1 MDKKSILIV
10 DDSKENRML
19 LNMML
24 EDDYHIME
32 AESGPACL
40 AMIEEDRPDLV
51 LLDVKMPEMS
61 GYEVCTTLRQATETE
76 NLPIIFVSAL
86 DSTDERLAGF
96 EAGGDEYVIKPVDG
110 NDLFSKISSCFN
122 RQKETQVAHDQA
134 SNNMRVALEAMTV
147 SSELGQIIEFIKQGQ
162 QIESSVDIGQA
173 VLLLTQEFSLNASV
187 MINTDKHYF
196 FGCDQGS
203 MEAKF
208 LEKIKGANDRISS
221 IGIRTI
227 VQDENIVLL
236 IKDMPLDDENR
247 VGRLRDHLA
256 VIMDIASSFVVKLN
270 NELSQQQQRKHFL
283 AEVINVAETQIQQT
297 SEKLS
302 QQQRLSDEI
311 SQQMINNLE
320 EMLFSLGLESDQE
333 QALVTLASDTSNKLH
348 ENSLQT
354 KNINQELNIII
365 ERLRSLQSIE

>member
-1 MDKKSILIV
+1 MNKNSILIV

-24 EDDYHIME
+24 EDDYNILE
-32 AESGPACL
+32 AESGPLCL
-40 AMIEEDRPDLV
+40 AMIAENLPDLV
-51 LLDVKMPEMS
+51 LLDVNMPEMT
-61 GYEVCTTLRQATETE
+61 GYEVCTTLRQNPETE

-110 NDLFSKISSCFN
+110 NDLFNKINICFN
-122 RQKETQVAHDQA
+122 RRKETQVAHEQA

-162 QIESSVDIGQA
+162 EVQSSIDIGQA

-187 MINTDKHYF
+187 MIDTDKRYF
-196 FGCDQGS
+196 FGCDHGS

-208 LEKIKGANDRISS
+208 LEKIKGANERIIS

-256 VIMDIASSFVVKLN
+256 VIMDIANSFVVKLN

-283 AEVINVAETQIQQT
+283 AEVINVAETQIKKT
-297 SEKLS
+297 SEKLAK
-302 QQQRLSDEI
+302 QQHLSNKI
-311 SQQMINNLE
+311 FQQMINNLE
-320 EMLFSLGLESDQE
+320 KMLFSLGLEDDQE
-333 QALVTLASDTSNKLH
+333 QAIITLASDASNKLSKNATH
-348 ENSLQT
+348 T
-354 KNINQELNIII
+354 KDIDQELNVII
-365 ERLRSLQSIE
+365 ERLKSLQSTE

>member
-1 MDKKSILIV
+1 
-10 DDSKENRML
+10 
-19 LNMML
+19 
-24 EDDYHIME
+24 
-32 AESGPACL
+32 
-40 AMIEEDRPDLV
+40 
-51 LLDVKMPEMS
+51 
-61 GYEVCTTLRQATETE
+61 
-76 NLPIIFVSAL
+76 
-86 DSTDERLAGF
+86 
-96 EAGGDEYVIKPVDG
+96 
-110 NDLFSKISSCFN
+110 
-122 RQKETQVAHDQA
+122 
-134 SNNMRVALEAMTV
+134 MRVALEAMTV

-162 QIESSVDIGQA
+162 QIQSSVDIGQA

-187 MINTDKHYF
+187 MINTNKHYF

-221 IGIRTI
+221 VGIRTI

-270 NELSQQQQRKHFL
+270 NELSQQQQRKDFL
-283 AEVINVAETQIQQT
+283 AEVINVAEAQIQQT

-320 EMLFSLGLESDQE
+320 EMLFGLGLEDDQE
-333 QALVTLASDTSNKLH
+333 RTLIALVSGTSDKLDETAIH
-348 ENSLQT
+348 R
-354 KNINQELNIII
+354 KDINQELNVIV
-365 ERLRSLQSIE
+365 ERLKSLQSID